1 MYLNKDITSDH
12 GNNFILKLLLK
23 KNTLLSYSQYISLI
37 FEHINRGNVK
47 LEPEK
52 KKRNVSLD
60 NTISHCSL
68 PRVAFPGK
76 TNTNNSSCKLP
87 RSSYQVL

>member
-47 LEPEK
+47 LEPE
-52 KKRNVSLD
+52 
-60 NTISHCSL
+60 
-68 PRVAFPGK
+68 
-76 TNTNNSSCKLP
+76 
-87 RSSYQVL
+87 